1 MEPPVPGF
9 MERRDATQ
17 RASSVLLIALVVAI
31 WLMPSAASA
40 VPKLDIKVFLGV
52 GSTTLV
58 PRVPEFELPSGA
70 VVGGRVSETRGSWQ
84 GGLSARVRFDNKA
97 FAEIAMAFSRFA
109 FIIPETEL
117 EICEL
122 QNANN
127 PGACDQIAELVGET
141 GRMNSFDIPIT
152 AGYVP
157 YRNAYFKIFF
167 YGGLVNKFN
176 IRGFIEAGGS
186 RKGLK
191 FKPRDANFVIYQV
204 GMRLGWQFDLGPVNF
219 DFNYTLGL
227 NSFTKT
233 DYRTSSHVTQLNLG
247 WLF

>member
-1 MEPPVPGF
+1 M
-9 MERRDATQ
+9 RRRQITGP
-17 RASSVLLIALVVAI
+17 ASVIALFVLCGSI
-31 WLMPSAASA
+31 WLIPASASA

-58 PRVPEFELPSGA
+58 PRVPEFELPSGT
-70 VVGGRVSETRGSWQ
+70 VVGGRVAETHGSWQ
-84 GGLSARVRFDNKA
+84 GGLSARVRFPNKA
-97 FAEIAMAFSRFA
+97 FTEIAMVFSRFA
-109 FIIPETEL
+109 FTIPESSL

-122 QNANN
+122 QNPNN
-127 PGACDQIAELVGET
+127 PETCTGLEDIVGKT

-157 YRNAYFKIFF
+157 YRNPYFGLFL

-176 IRGFIEAGGS
+176 IRGFVETDGS

-191 FKPRDANFVIYQV
+191 FKPREADFVIYQI
-204 GMRLGWQFDLGPVNF
+204 GLRLGWQFDLGPVNF

-233 DYRTSSHVTQLNLG
+233 DYRTSSHVTQFNLG

>member
-1 MEPPVPGF
+1 MQH
-9 MERRDATQ
+9 RLAT
-17 RASSVLLIALVVAI
+17 RSASALALFAVCVSMWLIPA
-31 WLMPSAASA
+31 SASA

-58 PRVPEFELPSGA
+58 PRVPEFELPSGM
-70 VVGGRVSETRGSWQ
+70 VVGGRVSETHGSWQ

-97 FAEIAMAFSRFA
+97 FAEIAMAFSRYVFT
-109 FIIPETEL
+109 IPETEL

-122 QNANN
+122 QNPNN
-127 PGACDQIAELVGET
+127 PEEACAGLEDLVGKN

-157 YRNAYFKIFF
+157 YRNPYFGIFL

-176 IRGFIEAGGS
+176 IRGFVETNGS

-191 FKPRDANFVIYQV
+191 FKPREADLVIYQI
-204 GMRLGWQFDLGPVNF
+204 GLRLGWQFDLGPVNF

-233 DYRTSSHVTQLNLG
+233 DYRTSTHVTQFNLG

>member
-1 MEPPVPGF
+1 MPHEGAI
-9 MERRDATQ
+9 RT
-17 RASSVLLIALVVAI
+17 ASALALVALCGSTL
-31 WLMPSAASA
+31 LMPSSASA

-58 PRVPEFELPSGA
+58 PRVPEFTLDSGT
-70 VVGGRVSETRGSWQ
+70 VVGGRVAETNDSWQ

-97 FAEIAMAFSRFA
+97 FVELAMVFSRFG
-109 FIIPETEL
+109 FTIPESEL
-117 EICEL
+117 EICLL
-122 QNANN
+122 QNEGN
-127 PGACDQIAELVGET
+127 PEACDGLADLVGRT
-141 GRMNSFDIPIT
+141 GRMNSFEIPIT

-157 YRNAYFKIFF
+157 YRNPYFAIFL

-176 IRGFIEAGGS
+176 IRGFVETNGS

-191 FKPRDANFVIYQV
+191 FKPKDADFVIYQA
-204 GMRLGWQFDLGPVNF
+204 GLRLGWQFDLGPVNF

-233 DYRTSSHVTQLNLG
+233 DYRTSTHVTQFNLG

>member
-1 MEPPVPGF
+1 MQLGQ
-9 MERRDATQ
+9 ATSS
-17 RASSVLLIALVVAI
+17 ASAIALFAVWVSM
-31 WLMPSAASA
+31 WLVPASASA

-58 PRVPEFELPSGA
+58 PRVPEFTLESGT
-70 VVGGRVSETRGSWQ
+70 VVGGRIAETNGSWQ

-97 FAEIAMAFSRFA
+97 FVEIAMVFSRFG
-109 FIIPETEL
+109 FTIPESEL
-117 EICEL
+117 EICLL
-122 QNANN
+122 QNEGN
-127 PGACDQIAELVGET
+127 PEACDGLADIVGKT

-157 YRNAYFKIFF
+157 YRNPYFGIFL

-176 IRGFIEAGGS
+176 IRGFVETNGS

-191 FKPRDANFVIYQV
+191 FKPKEAEFIIYQV
-204 GMRLGWQFDLGPVNF
+204 GLRLGWQFDLGPVNF

-227 NSFTKT
+227 KLFTKT
-233 DYRTSSHVTQLNLG
+233 DYRTSTHVTQFNLG

>member
-1 MEPPVPGF
+1 MPAEGF
-9 MERRDATQ
+9 MQRKQAT
-17 RASSVLLIALVVAI
+17 RSASAVALFALCGWMWLIPA
-31 WLMPSAASA
+31 SASA

-58 PRVPEFELPSGA
+58 PRVPEFTLPSGT
-70 VVGGRVSETRGSWQ
+70 VVGGRVSETRGNWQ
-84 GGLSARVRFDNKA
+84 GGLSARVRFDKA
-97 FAEIAMAFSRFA
+97 FAESGRVVSRFG
-109 FIIPETEL
+109 FTIHESEL
-117 EICEL
+117 GSCLL
-122 QNANN
+122 QNAGN
-127 PGACDQIAELVGET
+127 PDACLGVEEIIGKD
-141 GRMNSFDIPIT
+141 GRMNSFEIPMT

-157 YRNAYFKIFF
+157 YRNPYFGLFL

-176 IRGFIEAGGS
+176 IRGFVETNGS

-191 FKPRDANFVIYQV
+191 FKPRDANFVIYQI
-204 GMRLGWQFDLGPVNF
+204 GLRLGWQFDLGPVNF

-233 DYRTSSHVTQLNLG
+233 DYRTSSHVTQFNLG

>member
-1 MEPPVPGF
+1 
-9 MERRDATQ
+9 MERRLATTW
-17 RASSVLLIALVVAI
+17 ASAISSFALAGSVWLIPVT
-31 WLMPSAASA
+31 ASA
-40 VPKLDIKVFLGV
+40 VPKLDIKVFVGV
-52 GSTTLV
+52 GTTTLV

-70 VVGGRVSETRGSWQ
+70 IVGGRVSETRGSWG
-84 GGLSARVRFDNKA
+84 GGLSARVRFDNKV
-97 FAEIAMAFSRFA
+97 FAEIAMVFSRFG
-109 FIIPETEL
+109 FEIPETEL
-117 EICEL
+117 EICQL
-122 QNANN
+122 QNGGNPEACEEIAN
-127 PGACDQIAELVGET
+127 LVGRT

-157 YRNAYFKIFF
+157 YRNPYFGIFF

-176 IRGFIEAGGS
+176 IRGFIETDGN

-191 FKPRDANFVIYQV
+191 FGPRDANFVIYQV
-204 GMRLGWQFDLGPVNF
+204 GLRLGWQFDLGPVNF

-233 DYRTSSHVTQLNLG
+233 DYRTSSHFTQLNLG

>member
-1 MEPPVPGF
+1 MWLIP
-9 MERRDATQ
+9 
-17 RASSVLLIALVVAI
+17 AS
-31 WLMPSAASA
+31 ASA

-58 PRVPEFELPSGA
+58 PRVPEFELPSGT
-70 VVGGRVSETRGSWQ
+70 VVGGRVAETRGSWQ
-84 GGLSARVRFDNKA
+84 GGLSARVRFTNKA
-97 FAEIAMAFSRFA
+97 FTEIAMVFSRFG
-109 FIIPETEL
+109 FTIPESEL
-117 EICEL
+117 EICLL
-122 QNANN
+122 QNPNN
-127 PGACDQIAELVGET
+127 PEACAGLEQIVGKN

-152 AGYVP
+152 AGYAP
-157 YRNAYFKIFF
+157 YRNPYFGLFL

-176 IRGFIEAGGS
+176 IRGFVETNGS

-191 FKPRDANFVIYQV
+191 FKPRDADFVIYQI
-204 GMRLGWQFDLGPVNF
+204 GLRLGWQFDLGPVNF

-233 DYRTSSHVTQLNLG
+233 DYRTSTHVTQFNVG

>member
-1 MEPPVPGF
+1 MWYGAQCPVKDF
-9 MERRDATQ
+9 LRHRLAT
-17 RASSVLLIALVVAI
+17 RSALAVALFALCGSVWLIPAS
-31 WLMPSAASA
+31 ASA

-58 PRVPEFELPSGA
+58 PRVPEFELPSGT
-70 VVGGRVSETRGSWQ
+70 VVGGRVAETRGSWQ
-84 GGLSARVRFDNKA
+84 GGLSARVRFTNKA
-97 FAEIAMAFSRFA
+97 FTEIAMVFSRFG
-109 FIIPETEL
+109 FTIPESEL
-117 EICEL
+117 EICLL
-122 QNANN
+122 QNPNN
-127 PGACDQIAELVGET
+127 PETCSGLEEIVGKT

-157 YRNAYFKIFF
+157 YRNPYFGLFL

-176 IRGFIEAGGS
+176 IRGFVETDGS

-191 FKPRDANFVIYQV
+191 FKPYQV
-204 GMRLGWQFDLGPVNF
+204 GLRLGWQFDLGPVNF

-233 DYRTSSHVTQLNLG
+233 DYRTSTHVTQFQFNLG

>member
-1 MEPPVPGF
+1 MPAEGF
-9 MERRDATQ
+9 MQRRQAT
-17 RASSVLLIALVVAI
+17 RSASAVALFALCGWMWLIPA
-31 WLMPSAASA
+31 SASA

-58 PRVPEFELPSGA
+58 PRVPQFELPSGT
-70 VVGGRVSETRGSWQ
+70 VVGGRVSETRGNWQ
-84 GGLSARVRFDNKA
+84 GGLSARVRFDKA
-97 FAEIAMAFSRFA
+97 FAEIGMVFSRFG
-109 FIIPETEL
+109 FTIPESEL
-117 EICEL
+117 EICRL
-122 QNANN
+122 QNAGN
-127 PGACDQIAELVGET
+127 PDACLGLEEIIGKD
-141 GRMNSFDIPIT
+141 GRMNSFDIPMT

-157 YRNAYFKIFF
+157 YRNPYFKLFL

-176 IRGFIEAGGS
+176 IRGFVETNGS

-191 FKPRDANFVIYQV
+191 FKPREADFVIYQI
-204 GMRLGWQFDLGPVNF
+204 GLRLGWQFDVGPVNF

-233 DYRTSSHVTQLNLG
+233 DYRTSTHVTQFNLG

>member
-1 MEPPVPGF
+1 MQ
-9 MERRDATQ
+9 RRLAT
-17 RASSVLLIALVVAI
+17 RSTSAVALFALCGAI
-31 WLMPSAASA
+31 WLIPASASA
-40 VPKLDIKVFLGV
+40 VPKLDIKLFLGV

-58 PRVPEFELPSGA
+58 PRVPEYQLSSGA
-70 VVGGRVSETRGSWQ
+70 VVGGRVAETRASWQ
-84 GGLSARVRFDNKA
+84 GGLSARVRFDNKV
-97 FAEIAMAFSRFA
+97 FTEIAMVFSRFG
-109 FIIPETEL
+109 FQVPQQSL
-117 EICEL
+117 DICEE
-122 QNANN
+122 QNMANPEN
-127 PGACDQIAELVGET
+127 CDGIRDLVGRT

-157 YRNAYFKIFF
+157 YRNPYFGLFL

-176 IRGFIEAGGS
+176 IRGFIETNGS

-191 FKPRDANFVIYQV
+191 FKPKEADLVIYQL
-204 GMRLGWQFDLGPVNF
+204 GLRLGWQFDLGPFNF

-233 DYRTSSHVTQLNLG
+233 DYRTSTHVTQFNVG